1 MKAEEL
7 AAKLLEVKNTANDTY
22 GAVNDVLNIIEPRS
36 IWFGDFEVSDV
47 QYNPAKHHVGVIC
60 KGRTTN
66 FLEAGSGFLEKQK

>member
-7 AAKLLEVKNTANDTY
+7 AAKLLEVKNAASDTY
-22 GAVNDVLNIIEPRS
+22 GAVNVVLNIIEPQS
-36 IWFGDFEVSDV
+36 TWFGDFEVSDV
-47 QYNPAKHHVGVIC
+47 QYNPAKHHVEVIC